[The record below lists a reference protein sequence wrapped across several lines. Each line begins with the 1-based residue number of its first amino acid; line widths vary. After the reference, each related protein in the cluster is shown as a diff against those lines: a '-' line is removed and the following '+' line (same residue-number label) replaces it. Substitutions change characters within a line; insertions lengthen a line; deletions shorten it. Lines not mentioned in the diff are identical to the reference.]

1 MSSAQRLLP
10 FILSGIFCLGSA
22 AVPAYEA
29 GQRDE
34 ALHELRMRADS
45 GDGEALYRMAYLTER
60 GYDSI
65 MPDSVAA
72 TEMYLHSA
80 ETGYVPAQSY
90 AGFLLYRSTDPA
102 DRERGLALMRAAA
115 DNGDA
120 KAANNLGFLLAYPT
134 DTNVAPSYRE
144 AQYWLGRAA
153 AEGLP
158 TAQAQLADLLKAGL
172 GSAPDTARAEALYA
186 AAIEGGVGDAQLKL
200 LALKMPEWQYLSSDT
215 LMTLGRR
222 FYTHRAPA
230 VGVELFDVAA
240 TRDSLAEAFALL
252 GDAYSRAQGVR
263 YDHERSLHY
272 FLTAALRGNAAAQFV
287 IAELLDIF
295 PDSLEGRPEL
305 PADASEAMHTAA
317 YWYDLA
323 ALAGITDASAAARSL
338 LSGQTKQFCDET
350 VN

>member
-1 MSSAQRLLP
+1 MPSARRLLP
-10 FILSGIFCLGSA
+10 FVLSGALCLGVA
-22 AVPAYEA
+22 AVPSHGA

-34 ALHELRMRADS
+34 ALSELRMRADS
-45 GDGEALYRMAYLTER
+45 GDGEALYRMAYLTEL

-65 MPDSVAA
+65 APASAAA
-72 TEMYLHSA
+72 TGLYIRSA
-80 ETGYVPAQSY
+80 EAGYVPAQSY
-90 AGFLLYRSTDPA
+90 AGFLLYHSPDPT
-102 DRERGLALMRAAA
+102 DRERGLSLMRAAA

-134 DTNVAPSYRE
+134 DAGVAPAYRE

-186 AAIEGGVGDAQLKL
+186 VAIEGGVADAQLKL
-200 LALKMPEWQYLSSDT
+200 LALKMPEWQSLPSDT

-230 VGVELFDVAA
+230 VGVELFDVVA

-252 GDAYSRAQGVR
+252 GDAYSRAQGVS

-305 PADASEAMHTAA
+305 PADASESIHTAD
-317 YWYDLA
+317 YWYELA
-323 ALAGITDASAAARSL
+323 ARAGITDASAAARSL
-338 LSGQTKQFCDET
+338 LTDKQS
-350 VN
+350 NSML

>member
-1 MSSAQRLLP
+1 MPSAQRLLP
-10 FILSGIFCLGSA
+10 FVLSGALCLGAA
-22 AVPAYEA
+22 AVPSYE
-29 GQRDE
+29 GTQRDE
-34 ALHELRMRADS
+34 ALRELRMRADS
-45 GDGEALYRMAYLTER
+45 GDGEALYRVAYLTER

-65 MPDSVAA
+65 APDSVVAI
-72 TEMYLHSA
+72 ELYLRSA

-120 KAANNLGFLLAYPT
+120 KAANNLGYLLAYPA
-134 DTNVAPSYRE
+134 DSAVAPSYRE

-172 GSAPDTARAEALYA
+172 GSAPDTARAEALYRV
-186 AAIEGGVGDAQLKL
+186 AIEGGVADAQLKL
-200 LALKMPEWQYLSSDT
+200 LVLKMPEWKSLPSDT

-222 FYTHRAPA
+222 FYTHRAPT
-230 VGVELFDVAA
+230 VGVELFDVVAE
-240 TRDSLAEAFALL
+240 RDSLAEAFALL
-252 GDAYSRAQGVR
+252 GDAYSRAQGVS

-305 PADASEAMHTAA
+305 PADAPEALHTAD

-323 ALAGITDASAAARSL
+323 AHAGITDASAASRSL
-338 LSGQTKQFCDET
+338 LTDKQNNS
-350 VN
+350 VLLQ

>member
-1 MSSAQRLLP
+1 MASVQRLLP
-10 FILSGIFCLGSA
+10 FIMAGALCLGAA
-22 AVPAYEA
+22 AVPTPDT
-29 GQRDE
+29 GQRND
-34 ALHELRMRADS
+34 ALCELRLRADS
-45 GDGEALYRMAYLTER
+45 GDGEALYRLAYVTEI

-65 MPDSVAA
+65 SPDSVAA
-72 TEMYLHSA
+72 TELYLRSA

-90 AGFLLYRSTDPA
+90 AGFLLYRSLRPE
-102 DRERGLALMRAAA
+102 DREHGLALMRTAA

-120 KAANNLGFLLAYPT
+120 KAANNLGYLLAYPADST
-134 DTNVAPSYRE
+134 IAPSYRE

-172 GSAPDTARAEALYA
+172 GSAPDTARAAALYA
-186 AAIEGGVGDAQLKL
+186 VAIEGGVADAQLKL
-200 LALKMPEWQYLSSDT
+200 LALKMSEWKQLPSDT
-215 LMTLGRR
+215 LMYLGHH
-222 FYTHRAPA
+222 FYTHRAPT
-230 VGVELFDVAA
+230 VGVELFDIVA

-252 GDAYSRAQGVR
+252 GDAYSRAQGVS

-272 FLTAALRGNAAAQFV
+272 FLTAALRGNAPAQFI

-305 PADASEAMHTAA
+305 PADSSAAIHTAD

-323 ALAGITDASAAARSL
+323 ARAGITDASGAARSL
-338 LSGQTKQFCDET
+338 LTAKHNNSTLF
-350 VN
+350 